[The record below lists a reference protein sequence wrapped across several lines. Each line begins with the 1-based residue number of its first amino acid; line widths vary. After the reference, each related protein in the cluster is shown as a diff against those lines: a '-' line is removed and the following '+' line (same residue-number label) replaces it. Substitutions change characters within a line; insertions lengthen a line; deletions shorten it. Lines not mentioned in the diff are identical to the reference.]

1 LRPMTPFNAARRLR
15 WIAVPLFALSSWQAI
30 AQSPPPTI
38 PPPSS
43 QPAASLPGAPAPA
56 AVQAGGTLHG
66 TAKSGNIP
74 LPGASVT
81 ATNTLTGK
89 KYSTTT
95 DINGAY
101 AMTIPQNGRYVVR
114 VDLAAFS
121 ATTKEA
127 LLNATSRDQQAD
139 FVLVLASRASQQ
151 DDREQAGVAGALRQ
165 YAGGAQNLNLLGA
178 AAGLIDAGS
187 GSGNSGAQLPSLANN
202 SDFSSDSVAVS
213 GQNGTTSPFAGMNGD
228 QMRQNFEN
236 MEQQQGLSQIPGQN
250 SGGGAGGGGGGGIF
264 MMGGGGGGRGG
275 RGGGGFGNFRNLKA
289 NQPHGAIFWNGG
301 NSALDAKPFAL
312 RGLSPTQPG
321 YSSNRFGLTLA
332 SAPYVPK
339 LMKAPSS
346 KDFVFLTF
354 SGQRSSSPFDQ
365 YGTVPTLAE
374 RGGDFLGLTNS
385 QGQTITIYDPA
396 TGQPYPGNTITGGI
410 SPQAQGLLAYIPTP
424 NLPGTTQNYHRQTT
438 QGTNT
443 TTLGVRF
450 VHNFG
455 PGGSN
460 TIPGMIRQFMGG
472 GGTAGLHQ
480 NVNVNFNTSHAASDV
495 VSLFPDLGGK
505 QQTRQYSLAVGYTI
519 GYGKL
524 NNNLTLNWNRSNSE
538 LRNNFT
544 GTTDVATQAGILG
557 PDGSAINAD
566 SLNFG
571 VPNLV
576 LNQFNGLNETQ
587 PNFRTNQTI
596 SLSDMSSWNHGKHNV
611 RFGGDFRR
619 VHLDLL
625 GGTNSTGSFYFTG
638 LFTEQPGT
646 SASTFQPNSGSSFAD
661 FLLGMPQEST
671 IQAPQKKAYMRANTW
686 DVFLQDDW
694 RMTARF
700 TVLAGLRYEYFSP
713 YVEKFDRLAN
723 LDHSADFT
731 AVTPVFPNGVTA
743 SSGKYPRGL
752 LTPDRTSFSPRIG
765 FAFRPI
771 KDTVVRGGYAIN
783 YTNGQ
788 YAGFIQDL
796 AYQPPFA
803 NVQTNEVTQGASI
816 SLANGFPAAQTV
828 GNYGINKNYR
838 LPYVQVWNLDIQRTL
853 PLGIVLNV
861 GYNGAKGTRLSI
873 VNAPGRFGDVSASG
887 VLFNFEDSLAF
898 SNFNALVVRARKRL
912 QNGVSMGATYTYSHS
927 IDNASAVGSA
937 GGVVA
942 QNWQN
947 LLAEESNSSFDQ
959 RHALKGDAMYELPFG
974 PDKHYLS
981 SGSWMSKA
989 LGDWNV
995 STNFTISTGTPLTPS
1010 IAAAVSDVS
1019 RGTAGSLRPNRVSG
1033 ASITAGGG
1041 SANHWFNTDAF
1052 SPVFAPGQLYGTAS
1066 RYSITGPGT
1075 IGLNMA
1081 LSKTFQFGETRGLEV
1096 RATGTNAFNFVQYS
1110 GVNTQYDSPALGE
1123 VTSTRGMRQITM
1135 MARYRF

>member
-1 LRPMTPFNAARRLR
+1 LSLLTTTAPRPFRR
-15 WIAVPLFALSSWQAI
+15 PSSFGLLWAAI
-30 AQSPPPTI
+30 AWSFVAASGQVTP
-38 PPPSS
+38 
-43 QPAASLPGAPAPA
+43 PAAPSPSPAISLPSTPAL
-56 AVQAGGTLHG
+56 VEGGTIHG
-66 TAKSGNIP
+66 VVKSGTTP

-95 DINGAY
+95 DVTGAY
-101 AMTIPQNGRYVVR
+101 AMAIPRNGRYVVR
-114 VDLAAFS
+114 VELAAFAAS
-121 ATTKEA
+121 TKEV
-127 LLNATSRDQQAD
+127 LLNAASHDQQAD
-139 FVLVLASRASQQ
+139 LVLVLASRAAQQ
-151 DDREQAGVAGALRQ
+151 DQREQAGASGTLRQ
-165 YAGGAQNLNLLGA
+165 LAGGAQNLNLLSA
-178 AAGLIDAGS
+178 AAGLIDAGA
-187 GSGNSGAQLPSLANN
+187 GGGNSGAQLPSLANS
-202 SDFSSDSVAVS
+202 SDFSGDSVAVS

-236 MEQQQGLSQIPGQN
+236 MEQSQALSQIPGQ
-250 SGGGAGGGGGGGIF
+250 SGGQGGGPGGGGPGFF
-264 MMGGGGGGRGG
+264 MIGGGGRGG
-275 RGGGGFGNFRNLKA
+275 RGGFGSFRNFKP

-301 NSALDAKPFAL
+301 NSALDAQPFAL
-312 RGLSPTQPG
+312 RGVAPQEPG
-321 YSSNRFGLTLA
+321 YSSNRFGATFIG
-332 SAPYVPK
+332 APYIPR
-339 LMKAPSS
+339 LMKAPSG
-346 KDFVFLTF
+346 KNIVFLNF
-354 SGQRSSSPFDQ
+354 SGQRTSSPFDE

-374 RGGDFLGLTNS
+374 RGGDFSGLTSS
-385 QGQTITIYDPA
+385 QGQPITIYNPA
-396 TGQPYPGNTITGGI
+396 TGQPYANNTIASGT
-410 SPQAQGLLAYIPTP
+410 SPQAASLLAYIPQP
-424 NLPGTTQNYHRQTT
+424 NLPGTIQNYHRQTT
-438 QGTNT
+438 EGSNT
-443 TTLGVRF
+443 TTLGVRL

-455 PGGSN
+455 PAAGN
-460 TIPGMIRQFMGG
+460 NVPAMVRQFMGG
-472 GGTAGLHQ
+472 GAPGFHQ
-480 NVNVNFNTSHAASDV
+480 NINANFNLSHSASDR

-505 QQTRQYSLAVGYTI
+505 QQTHQYSVALGYTL

-524 NNNLTLNWNRSNSE
+524 NNNFTVNWNRTNSE

-544 GTTDVATQAGILG
+544 GTTDVATLAGILG
-557 PDGSAINAD
+557 PDGSPINPD
-566 SLNFG
+566 SLNYG

-587 PNFRTNQTI
+587 PNFRVNQTI
-596 SLSDMSSWNHGKHNV
+596 SLADMSSWSHGKHNV

-625 GGTNSTGSFYFTG
+625 GGTNATGSFYFTG

-646 SASTFQPNSGSSFAD
+646 SSTTFQPNSGSSFAD
-661 FLLGMPQEST
+661 FLLGLPQETT

-686 DVFLQDDW
+686 DLFLQDDW
-694 RMTARF
+694 RIAARF

-713 YVEKFDRLAN
+713 YSEKFDRLAN
-723 LDHSADFT
+723 LDHSPDFT
-731 AVTPVFPNGVTA
+731 AVTEVSPNQTGPY
-743 SSGKYPRGL
+743 SGKYPRGL
-752 LTPDRTSFSPRIG
+752 LNPVHTSFSPRIG
-765 FAFRPI
+765 FALRPF
-771 KDTVVRGGYAIN
+771 KDTVLRGGYAIN

-796 AYQPPFA
+796 AYEPPFA
-803 NVQTNEVTQGASI
+803 NVQTNEVTQGATI
-816 SLANGFPAAQTV
+816 SLANGFPAPQTI

-838 LPYVQVWNLDIQRTL
+838 LPYVQVWNLDLQRTF

-873 VNAPGRFGDVSASG
+873 VDAPGRFDNTSASG

-898 SNFNALVVRARKRL
+898 SNYNALTVRARKRL
-912 QNGVSMGATYTYSHS
+912 QNGVSLGATYTYSHS
-927 IDNASAVGSA
+927 IDNASAVGAA
-937 GGVVA
+937 GGVVT

-959 RHALKGDAMYELPFG
+959 RHVLKGDAMYELPFG

-981 SGSWMSKA
+981 TGSWLSRA

-995 STNFTISTGTPLTPS
+995 QTTFNFASGTPMTPS

-1019 RGTAGSLRPNRVSG
+1019 RGTAGSLRPNRVTG

-1041 SANHWFNTDAF
+1041 SINHWFNTDAF

-1075 IGLNMA
+1075 IGVNLS

-1096 RATGTNAFNFVQYS
+1096 RATGNNAFNIVQYA

-1123 VTSTRGMRQITM
+1123 VTSTRSMRQITM
-1135 MARYRF
+1135 MARFRF